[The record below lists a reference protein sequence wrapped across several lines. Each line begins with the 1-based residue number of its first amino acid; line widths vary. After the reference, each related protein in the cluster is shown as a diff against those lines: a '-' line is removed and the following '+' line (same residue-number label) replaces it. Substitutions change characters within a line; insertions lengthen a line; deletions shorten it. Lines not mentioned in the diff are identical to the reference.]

1 LVDRFF
7 ERSFCIDRFRR
18 GPLAGHADKFAA
30 LLYDRG
36 YSHSAGRIQ
45 LRLIGD
51 FNQWLERKRLGVQ
64 DVDEQVLVRYLRY
77 RERRGWFPEEAADTL
92 GRFLETLRGAGVAPA
107 PNCPL
112 LRDHR
117 QEFLNEYRQY
127 LLNERGLAEATLPN
141 LLVFVDRF
149 LAEQFPK
156 GRFAFAALKPIE
168 ITRYIQRQAADLSS
182 GRANLLVTALRSFF
196 RYLRHRGD
204 IETDLAGCVP
214 SVAYWSLSSL
224 PKALPRD
231 SVERILKSCDRSTS
245 QGRRDYAIL
254 VLLARLGLRGCEI
267 RRLNLEDIDW
277 EHGEITI
284 SGKGGRWSKLP
295 LLADVGRAIT
305 DYLKHDRPRC
315 ATRSLFLTQRAPLG
329 GLRTQCAV
337 YKAVERCIAKAG
349 IDPSHR
355 GVHRF
360 RHTLAAAMLDN
371 GASLGEIGEVLRH
384 RSVNTTRIYAKVD
397 LLALRKL
404 ALPWPGGAQ

>member
-1 LVDRFF
+1 M
-7 ERSFCIDRFRR
+7 RR
-18 GPLAGHADKFAA
+18 GPLAGQADKFAA
-30 LLYDRG
+30 LLCGQG
-36 YSHSAGRIQ
+36 YSHATGGIL

-64 DVDEQVLVRYLRY
+64 NVNEQVLARYLRY
-77 RERRGWFPEEAADTL
+77 RERRGWFPDEAANTL
-92 GRFLETLRGAGVAPA
+92 GRFLEMLRAAGAAPA
-107 PNCPL
+107 LNRPS

-117 QEFLNEYRQY
+117 QEFLDEYRQY
-127 LLNERGLAEATLPN
+127 LLNQRGLSETTLPN

-156 GRFAFAALKPIE
+156 GEFAFAALKPIE
-168 ITRYIQRQAADLSS
+168 VTRFIQRQAAELSS
-182 GRANLLVTALRSFF
+182 GRANLLVAALRSFF

-214 SVAYWSLSSL
+214 SVASWSLSAL
-224 PKALPRD
+224 PKALPRG
-231 SVERILKSCDRSTS
+231 SVERILKSCNRSTS

-254 VLLARLGLRGCEI
+254 VLLARLGLRSCEI

-284 SGKGGRWSKLP
+284 RGKGGRWSKLP
-295 LLADVGRAIT
+295 LLADAGRAIAG
-305 DYLKHDRPRC
+305 YLKRDRPRC
-315 ATRSLFLTQRAPLG
+315 STRSLFVTQRAPLG
-329 GLRTQCAV
+329 RLRTQCAV

-355 GVHRF
+355 GAHRF
-360 RHTLAAAMLDN
+360 RHTLATTMLDR

-384 RSVNTTRIYAKVD
+384 RSANTTRIYAKVD
-397 LLALRKL
+397 LRALRKL
-404 ALPWPGGAQ
+404 ALPWPGGAR